1 MSRDSYDEQLD
12 RLTGVLAIMSRD
24 AAAAIRGASAALLS
38 VDRVAAETVVR
49 SDAVLNAMRDD
60 VHAAIPQ
67 LVVRLQPVAG
77 DLRLLLCALR
87 IAADL
92 ERMGDLA
99 VHIAKVVLMRH
110 PVTVVPEPAVQ
121 VMTAM
126 ADAAA
131 RIADKTS
138 IVLATRDQLDAM
150 QLGLDDD
157 EVDAAQARLLE
168 MLVSGWPY
176 GVESAIDLA
185 LVGRYYER
193 YADHAVNVARQVV
206 YLVTGTIRL

>member
-1 MSRDSYDEQLD
+1 MGRDSYDEQLD
-12 RLTGVLAIMSRD
+12 RLTGVLATMSRD
-24 AAAAIRGASAALLS
+24 ASAAIRGASMALLDVDRSAAEAVLVGDAALDGQRAD
-38 VDRVAAETVVR
+38 VE
-49 SDAVLNAMRDD
+49 AM
-60 VHAAIPQ
+60 IPQ
-67 LVVRLQPVAG
+67 VLVRHQPVAS
-77 DLRLLLCALR
+77 DLRLVLCALR
-87 IAADL
+87 MASDL

-99 VHIAKVVLMRH
+99 VHVAKIVLMRH
-110 PVTVVPEPAVQ
+110 PVGVVPELAVPL
-121 VMTAM
+121 MTAM

-131 RIADKTS
+131 RIADKTAV
-138 IVLATRDQLDAM
+138 VLATRDRFDAM

-157 EVDAAQARLLE
+157 EVDAAQERLLS
-168 MLVSGWPY
+168 MLVSAWPY

>member
-1 MSRDSYDEQLD
+1 MGRDSYDEQLD
-12 RLTGVLAIMSRD
+12 RLTGVLATMSRD
-24 AAAAIRGASAALLS
+24 ASAAIRGASGALLD
-38 VDRVAAETVVR
+38 VDRGAAQAVLDG
-49 SDAVLNAMRDD
+49 DAVLDAARSDVEAM
-60 VHAAIPQ
+60 IPQ
-67 LVVRLQPVAG
+67 VLVRHQPVAS
-77 DLRLLLCALR
+77 DLRLVLCALR
-87 IAADL
+87 MAGDL

-99 VHIAKVVLMRH
+99 VHVAKIVLMRH
-110 PVTVVPEPAVQ
+110 PVGVVPEPAVPLL
-121 VMTAM
+121 TSM

-131 RIADKTS
+131 RIADKTAV
-138 IVLATRDQLDAM
+138 VLATRDRFDAM

-157 EVDAAQARLLE
+157 EVDAAQERLLS
-168 MLVSGWPY
+168 MLVSAWPY

>member
-1 MSRDSYDEQLD
+1 MGRDSYDEQLD
-12 RLTGVLAIMSRD
+12 RLTGVLATMSRGAS
-24 AAAAIRGASAALLS
+24 AAVRGASAALLD
-38 VDRVAAETVVR
+38 VDRGAAEAVLAG
-49 SDAVLNAMRDD
+49 DAVLDGQRADVEAM
-60 VHAAIPQ
+60 IPQ
-67 LVVRLQPVAG
+67 VLVRHQPVAS
-77 DLRLLLCALR
+77 DLRLVLCALR
-87 IAADL
+87 IASDL

-99 VHIAKVVLMRH
+99 VHVAKIVLMRH
-110 PVTVVPEPAVQ
+110 PVGVVPEPAVPL
-121 VMTAM
+121 MTAM

-131 RIADKTS
+131 RIADKTAV
-138 IVLATRDQLDAM
+138 VLATRDRLDAM

-157 EVDAAQARLLE
+157 EVDAAQEGLLSL
-168 MLVSGWPY
+168 LVSGWPY

>member
-12 RLTGVLAIMSRD
+12 RLTGVLAVMSRD

>member
-1 MSRDSYDEQLD
+1 MGRDSYDEQLD
-12 RLTGVLAIMSRD
+12 RLTGVLATMSRH
-24 AAAAIRGASAALLS
+24 AGTAIRGASAALLD
-38 VDRVAAETVVR
+38 VDRHAAETVIAGDVVLDRCRAEAEAMIPEVLVR
-49 SDAVLNAMRDD
+49 
-60 VHAAIPQ
+60 H
-67 LVVRLQPVAG
+67 QPVAS
-77 DLRLLLCALR
+77 DLRLVVCALR
-87 IAADL
+87 IAGAL

-99 VHIAKVVLMRH
+99 AHVAKVALMRH
-110 PVTVVPEPAVQ
+110 PVGVVPEPAVPVLT
-121 VMTAM
+121 VMAQ
-126 ADAAA
+126 AAA
-131 RIADKTS
+131 RIADKTA

-157 EVDAAQARLLE
+157 EVDAAQERLLS

-193 YADHAVNVARQVV
+193 YADQAVNVARQVV

>member
-12 RLTGVLAIMSRD
+12 RLSGVLATMSRR
-24 AAAAIRGASAALLS
+24 AAAAVRGASAALFH
-38 VDRVAAETVVR
+38 VDRDAAKAVVQG
-49 SDAVLNAMRDD
+49 DAGLDALRTDVEAM
-60 VHAAIPQ
+60 VPLL
-67 LVVRLQPVAG
+67 LVRHQPVAS
-77 DLRLLLCALR
+77 DLRLVLCALR
-87 IAADL
+87 MAGDL

-99 VHIAKVVLMRH
+99 VHIAEVALMRH
-110 PVTVVPEPAVQ
+110 PVAVVPPAASQ
-121 VMTAM
+121 VMTCM

-138 IVLATRDQLDAM
+138 GVLATRDQLDAM

-157 EVDAAQARLLE
+157 EVDAAQARLLSL
-168 MLVSGWPY
+168 LVSAWPY

-185 LVGRYYER
+185 LLGRYYER

-206 YLVTGTIRL
+206 YLVTGDVRL

>member
-1 MSRDSYDEQLD
+1 MGRDSYDEQLD
-12 RLTGVLAIMSRD
+12 RLTGVLATMSRG
-24 AAAAIRGASAALLS
+24 AAGAVRGATTALLD
-38 VDRVAAETVVR
+38 VDLGAAEAVVAG
-49 SDAVLNAMRDD
+49 DAVLDGQRAE
-60 VHAAIPQ
+60 VEATIPQ
-67 LVVRLQPVAG
+67 LLVRHQPVAS
-77 DLRLLLCALR
+77 DLRLVLCALR
-87 IAADL
+87 IAGDL

-99 VHIAKVVLMRH
+99 VHVAKVVRMRH
-110 PVTVVPEPAVQ
+110 PVGVVPESAVP
-121 VMTAM
+121 VMTGL

-131 RIADKTS
+131 RIADKTTM
-138 IVLATRDQLDAM
+138 VLATRDRFDAM

-157 EVDAAQARLLE
+157 EVDAAQERLLSL
-168 MLVSGWPY
+168 LVSGWPY

>member
-12 RLTGVLAIMSRD
+12 RLTGVLAVMSRD
-24 AAAAIRGASAALLS
+24 AAAAIRGASAALLN

-110 PVTVVPEPAVQ
+110 PVTVVPEPAVE

-138 IVLATRDQLDAM
+138 TVLATRDQLDAM